1 MKTKILQISSVVAIL
16 LMIGACAKENSGS
29 SGGGSQSAQT
39 YVLSNGICYATA
51 TCQQVQYNLCA
62 NQQQMQGNG
71 LYTMY
76 GGRCYNSA
84 QQEVNPSLC
93 TQNAATQC
101 SGYNGGLN
109 QQHQYQ
115 YQPYPQYQYPQ
126 YQYQQQY
133 NPGLYFYYGF

>member
-1 MKTKILQISSVVAIL
+1 
-16 LMIGACAKENSGS
+16 MIGACAKENSGS

-71 LYTMY
+71 LYNMY

-84 QQEVNPSLC
+84 QQEVNASLC
-93 TQNAATQC
+93 AQNAATQC
-101 SGYNGGLN
+101 NGYNGGQN
-109 QQHQYQ
+109 GFYQQQQYP
-115 YQPYPQYQYPQ
+115 YQQYPQ